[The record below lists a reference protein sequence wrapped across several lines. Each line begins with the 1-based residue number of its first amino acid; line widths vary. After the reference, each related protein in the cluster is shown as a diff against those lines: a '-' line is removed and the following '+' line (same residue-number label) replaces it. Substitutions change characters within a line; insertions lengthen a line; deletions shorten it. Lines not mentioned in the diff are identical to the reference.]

1 MLTLKFKISVS
12 EEDKIIIDKHQLE
25 YSCAFRKIYNNL
37 DLTKDKNYEKEVR
50 NTHGLNSKMYEY
62 IVGEAET
69 WFKKREIRCKQ
80 LKDRI
85 KRLKKD
91 LIKAKNHRKFKINEK
106 IHMLEKAIKR
116 DYTFGSIEL
125 AKELSKNP
133 KEEKLRYEWKDK
145 RKYMMIMQ
153 GETASYGN
161 RFFDFSEL
169 KNGIVYYKPN
179 RNIRIKMMIN
189 IKGGKRKDIVNDLQ
203 NYAMVKSL
211 PLTCKLSSNEIH
223 ISYDETIINNKKFE
237 EKKIRK
243 ELKKLNLCK
252 EEYKNR
258 WREEYV
264 KHYEKI
270 LKDKIKHRYCGLDLN
285 PDGIGVII
293 ADKLKD
299 TADIEPTIIHKEFI
313 SFKDLNTKLKLSSSD
328 KRQIKQ
334 NNKRKYEISC
344 AVKHIFK
351 MIKHYNV
358 AYFITE
364 ELDFSKSENDLGNK
378 KVNRYVNNLWCRT
391 LLNRLFTKYTNINGL
406 KWIQVNP
413 AYSSFIG
420 NIKYK
425 LYDPVAA
432 ALEITRRGQ
441 VKYMKGGSIFPRFN
455 RSFLTSDLLENL
467 NLSNEM
473 LGKLKVCSTFKEIY
487 SYLSAAK
494 KSVRR
499 KSSKYLNGFIANN
512 LGNVKSKVK
521 IYS

>member
-1 MLTLKFKISVS
+1 MHS
-12 EEDKIIIDKHQLE
+12 
-25 YSCAFRKIYNNL
+25 
-37 DLTKDKNYEKEVR
+37 
-50 NTHGLNSKMYEY
+50 LNSKMYEY

-69 WFKKREIRCKQ
+69 WFKKRETRCKQ
-80 LKDRI
+80 LKCRI
-85 KRLKKD
+85 KRLRKDLVKAKKD
-91 LIKAKNHRKFKINEK
+91 RKSKINEK
-106 IHMLEKAIKR
+106 IHNLEKSIKR

-133 KEEKLRYEWKDK
+133 KDKELRSEWKDK

-153 GETASYGN
+153 GEAARNGN

-169 KNGIVYYKPN
+169 KNGIIYYKPKMGVK
-179 RNIRIKMMIN
+179 IKMLIN
-189 IKGGKRKDIVNDLQ
+189 IKGGKRKNIVNDLQ

-211 PLTCKLSSNEIH
+211 PITCKLSSEEIH
-223 ISYDETIINNKKFE
+223 ISYDETIINNTKFE

-243 ELKKLNLCK
+243 ELKKLNLHK

-258 WREEYV
+258 WREEYI
-264 KHYEKI
+264 KHEDKI

-299 TADIEPTIIHKEFI
+299 NPNVEPSIIHKEFI
-313 SFKDLNTKLKLSSSD
+313 SFKDLNVKLKLSSSD

-351 MIKHYNV
+351 IIKHYKV
-358 AYFITE
+358 SHFITE
-364 ELDFSKSENDLGNK
+364 DLDFSKSENDRGNK

-391 LLNRLFTKYTNINGL
+391 LLNRLFTKYTNIRGI

-455 RSFLTSDLLENL
+455 KSFLTSDLLEE
-467 NLSNEM
+467 LSLGNEM
-473 LGKLKVCSTFKEIY
+473 LGKIKVCSTFKEVY
-487 SYLSAAK
+487 DYLSAAK

-499 KSSKYLNGFIANN
+499 KSSKYLNDFIAND